1 MQALALLHTVRA
13 AGAQTRRREPE
24 RVLRD
29 LSPAADA
36 AYAAGVRAMLAHE
49 AALQRGT
56 ATMRCTIPDIWH
68 RPSGWQCACAPRS
81 SQIGCHAWGFEAVV

>member
-13 AGAQTRRREPE
+13 AGDQTSRREPE

-36 AYAAGVRAMLAHE
+36 YAAGVRAMLVHE
-49 AALQRGT
+49 AAL
-56 ATMRCTIPDIWH
+56 
-68 RPSGWQCACAPRS
+68 
-81 SQIGCHAWGFEAVV
+81 